1 MRGFVQTERNKLL
14 ELSRQQDVEIYM
26 LHFLLCRLKKTNK
39 NQLVG
44 EKNTYFIQI

>member
-1 MRGFVQTERNKLL
+1 MRGFVQTERNKLV

-26 LHFLLCRLKKTNK
+26 FHFLLCRLKKTNK